1 MKYEKLIIANL
12 DLFEQLGRN
21 KTHFA
26 QLLKESYPK
35 ELGTTGLE
43 GIRAGVK
50 AFFRDNPLPN
60 IEQPIEK
67 VKDIGVVIQEDR
79 KNKALAAQLNDVKKK
94 NEYLLNKLEATE
106 QAYDDLLAIKEK
118 SDTLEIKFEKSSGQK
133 NMGTP
138 IISLSDWHIEENVR
152 RGQVNGFNEYNLKIA
167 EKRSIAIF

>member
-1 MKYEKLIIANL
+1 MKYEKFIVANL
-12 DLFEQLGRN
+12 DSFEQLGRN

-35 ELGTTGLE
+35 ELGSTGLE

-67 VKDIGVVIQEDR
+67 VKDISIVIQEDR

-118 SDTLEIKFEKSSGQK
+118 SDTLEIKFEKKKLQ
-133 NMGTP
+133 
-138 IISLSDWHIEENVR
+138 L
-152 RGQVNGFNEYNLKIA
+152 
-167 EKRSIAIF
+167 

>member
-1 MKYEKLIIANL
+1 MKYEKFIVANL
-12 DLFEQLGRN
+12 DSFEQLGRN

-67 VKDIGVVIQEDR
+67 VKDISIVIQEDR

-94 NEYLLNKLEATE
+94 NEYLLNKLEAT
-106 QAYDDLLAIKEK
+106 
-118 SDTLEIKFEKSSGQK
+118 
-133 NMGTP
+133 
-138 IISLSDWHIEENVR
+138 
-152 RGQVNGFNEYNLKIA
+152 
-167 EKRSIAIF
+167 